1 MWNLPE
7 KPHPG
12 GEEFKNQISTLL
24 GDRHLVMLHTPDLRG
39 KTRNVILSIHW
50 TGLWPHHSSAKVIPT
65 DTVAG
70 SVSDGGDGRAVCGN
84 RGCCSVALA
93 AHLLSAY
100 KKAAVHRLGKE
111 CSPEPWR
118 LLPQP

>member
-24 GDRHLVMLHTPDLRG
+24 GDRHLVMLHTPGLRG
-39 KTRNVILSIHW
+39 KTRNVILSIH
-50 TGLWPHHSSAKVIPT
+50 TGLDYGPTIPLPKSSPRT
-65 DTVAG
+65 LAG

-111 CSPEPWR
+111 CSPEPWG